1 MSTLATGPT
10 MRTERPREGGA
21 GVSVPGVTAMEDPLS
36 RCCESVESNVDTS
49 HVGGKR
55 YFGTALILLL
65 SASCHGEST
74 HDTATLD
81 DGQRSCAGHD
91 AAVARHDQAMKP
103 RLPGDANQLVRELLE
118 AGRRIGHVHGD
129 LHRDS

>member
-1 MSTLATGPT
+1 
-10 MRTERPREGGA
+10 
-21 GVSVPGVTAMEDPLS
+21 MEDPLS

-81 DGQRSCAGHD
+81 DGQRSCATHD
-91 AAVARHDQAMKP
+91 AAVARHDQTLKL
-103 RLPGDANQLVRELLE
+103 RLPGDANHLVRRLLT
-118 AGRRIGHVHGD
+118 AGPRKAPVH
-129 LHRDS
+129 